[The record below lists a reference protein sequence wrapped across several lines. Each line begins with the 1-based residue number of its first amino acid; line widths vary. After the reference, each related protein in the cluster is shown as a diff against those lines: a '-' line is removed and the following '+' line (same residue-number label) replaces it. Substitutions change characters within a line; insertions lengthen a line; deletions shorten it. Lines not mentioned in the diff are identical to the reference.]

1 MIIVDCEQGTEEW
14 FAARCGIPTASCFDK
29 IITSTGKKST
39 QSDTYLN
46 QLIGESFVGVQPSYS
61 NEAMD
66 RGKELEAEARGL
78 FEFITD
84 LEVQEVGLCYK
95 DELKTVSCSPDGLIG
110 DDSGIEI
117 KCPNLSTHVGYL
129 RDGKVPTK
137 YVAQVQGSMYVTGRD
152 TWYFMSHFPG
162 MKPLI
167 IKAEKDDDFQSM
179 LDKYLSDFL
188 VKFSAVKTKLDEVA

>member
-39 QSDTYLN
+39 QADTYLN

-61 NEAMD
+61 NEAME

-95 DELKTVSCSPDGLIG
+95 DESKTVSCSPDGLIG
-110 DDSGIEI
+110 DDSGLEI

-129 RDGKVPTK
+129 RDNKLPTK
-137 YVAQVQGSMYVTGRD
+137 YVAQVQGSMYVTGRQS
-152 TWYFMSHFPG
+152 WYFMSFFPG

-167 IKAEKDDDFQSM
+167 IEVKRDAEFCANLS
-179 LDKYLSDFL
+179 KYLKDFSIEL
-188 VKFSAVKTKLDEVA
+188 EKVKELLK

>member
-1 MIIVDCEQGTEEW
+1 MIIVDCEQGTDEW
-14 FAARCGIPTASCFDK
+14 FEARCGIPTASCFDK

-39 QSDTYLN
+39 QADTYLN
-46 QLIGESFVGVQPSYS
+46 QLVGESFVGVQPSYT
-61 NEAMD
+61 NEAME

-95 DELKTVSCSPDGLIG
+95 DESKTVSCSPDGLIG
-110 DDSGIEI
+110 DDFGIEI

-129 RDGKVPTK
+129 RAGKVPTK
-137 YVAQVQGSMYVTGRD
+137 YVAQVQGSMYVTGRSS
-152 TWYFMSHFPG
+152 WYFMSHFPK

-167 IKAEKDDDFQSM
+167 IKVDRDATFCANLSKLLKEFNENLEK
-179 LDKYLSDFL
+179 
-188 VKFSAVKTKLDEVA
+188 VKEKLK